1 MALLLGG
8 FGSIL
13 LNEIGKVAMNV
24 APDLV
29 GIAKGAV
36 VEVAKNT
43 FDNVLDANPKF
54 ANFLGHFGVHRFKPK
69 YTFTSRERG
78 RSMLVY

>member
-29 GIAKGAV
+29 GIAKNAA

-54 ANFLGHFGVHRFKPK
+54 ANFLGHFGVGRFKPK

-78 RSMLVY
+78 RSMFVY

>member
-1 MALLLGG
+1 MALILGG

-13 LNEIGKVAMNV
+13 LNEIGKIAMDV
-24 APDLV
+24 APDLA

-36 VEVAKNT
+36 IDVVKNT
-43 FDNVLDANPKF
+43 FDTVLDANPKF
-54 ANFLGHFGVHRFKPK
+54 SNFLGHFGIHRFKPK

-78 RSMLVY
+78 RGMY